1 MTAEQT
7 NICSKSAMETLEIGM
22 KLFKAVN
29 KDTRTTSILSH
40 LFFSVSVVDFE
51 HVNVYR
57 VFKGERKKF

>member
-7 NICSKSAMETLEIGM
+7 NICSKSAMETLEFGM
-22 KLFKAVN
+22 NCSKL
-29 KDTRTTSILSH
+29 SIKTPERH
-40 LFFSVSVVDFE
+40 HYCHTFFFSVSVVDFE